1 MSSVSPSV
9 PSSRTV
15 LWPQIWGLAAV
26 QGAITLSWVIYNLYL
41 LQLLTQFGFSG
52 ALATGLIVL
61 ETGAAVV
68 LEPLMGGLSDQM
80 QRWVGSR
87 FPFVAS
93 GVILASICFLAIP
106 VSLIS
111 GGLTPITRWLLPTA
125 MVLWALSMTV
135 FRSPVLSLLGRYA
148 IGTRQ
153 PQAASILTLVGGV
166 AGAVAPLAGDLILQA
181 GPLLVFSLGSV
192 VLLGSAF
199 VLRLTN
205 PDQSS
210 QGAQATE
217 APKQQR
223 SLLALMAIFGTG
235 FAVTLGLQALLRTFP
250 TALGALTE
258 NPKLIMGLVFIA
270 IAGLAFPAGTLAR
283 QFGMFTG
290 MAAGLGLLA
299 LLSIGVILVGT
310 LGLAVLLAI
319 AVGSSISLISN
330 CTIPIALAAAPPD
343 RGGLGTGLYFGGA
356 ALATSVF
363 SGAIAPADLGI
374 APVLT
379 LGAVAFLAAIALI
392 QPIRMAAD
400 LAAK

>member
-1 MSSVSPSV
+1 MSSVPRVVSP
-9 PSSRTV
+9 SRTV

-41 LQLLTQFGFSG
+41 LQLLTQYGFSA

-68 LEPLMGGLSDQM
+68 LEPLMGSLSDQT

-87 FPFVAS
+87 FPFVAV

-106 VSLIS
+106 VSLFS
-111 GGLTPITRWLLPTA
+111 GGLTPTTRWLLPIA

-148 IGTRQ
+148 IATRQ

-166 AGAVAPLAGDLILQA
+166 AGAVAPLTGDLILQV
-181 GPLLVFSLGSV
+181 GPLLAFSLGSV

-205 PDQSS
+205 PDQVF
-210 QGAQATE
+210 QGAQSSD
-217 APKQQR
+217 APKQR
-223 SLLALMAIFGTG
+223 LSPLSLLSIFGTG
-235 FAVTLGLQALLRTFP
+235 FSVTLGLQSLLRTFP
-250 TALGALTE
+250 VALSALTE

-270 IAGLAFPAGTLAR
+270 IAGLAFPAGILAR
-283 QFGMFTG
+283 RFGMFMG

-299 LLSIGVILVGT
+299 LLSLGVIAVGT
-310 LGLAVLLAI
+310 PGLAVLLAVAI
-319 AVGSSISLISN
+319 GSSISLISN
-330 CTIPIALAAAPPD
+330 CTIPIALAAVPPD

-363 SGAIAPADLGI
+363 SGVIAPADLGLG
-374 APVLT
+374 AVLT
-379 LGAVAFLAAIALI
+379 LGAIAFLVAIALI
-392 QPIRMAAD
+392 QPIR
-400 LAAK
+400 LAHQD